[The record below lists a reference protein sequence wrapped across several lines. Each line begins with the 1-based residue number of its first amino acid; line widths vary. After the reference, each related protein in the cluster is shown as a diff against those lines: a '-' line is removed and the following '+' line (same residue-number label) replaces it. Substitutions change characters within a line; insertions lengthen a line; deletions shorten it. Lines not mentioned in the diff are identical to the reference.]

1 MVQRTMSSRV
11 RDLEQLQEDDD
22 GERRRKRGTLALAAF
37 AILALAFAIGIVVG
51 KAVLPAAPERDPFDQ
66 LDRVAEASR
75 LERPAAAPQP
85 TAANPVVEVTD
96 LSFERALTSG
106 EERPEVLAALA
117 EAAREEETL
126 AVNTAARAPSAAVP
140 EPDDDLEADD
150 FKPPVVPA
158 GAGAATG
165 SWKRSKQQG
174 KLIAAQARE
183 TGTPAA
189 RGSEGEY
196 TLQVISYDSQAAAE
210 AFANALRA
218 RGHAAFVTTGDVEGR
233 GRYYRVRLGPFPN
246 RLRAEEYRQDFEQ
259 REHMNTIVVKKP
271 DHAG

>member
-1 MVQRTMSSRV
+1 MSSRV

-75 LERPAAAPQP
+75 AAQPPAVTPPAAAKP
-85 TAANPVVEVTD
+85 AAAAVD

-117 EAAREEETL
+117 AAAREEEHL
-126 AVNTAARAPSAAVP
+126 AVHTAREPGSAVP
-140 EPDDDLEADD
+140 EPDDELEADD
-150 FKPPVVPA
+150 RKPAVLPA
-158 GAGAATG
+158 AAVAPSG
-165 SWKRSKQQG
+165 IWKRMKQQE
-174 KLIAAQARE
+174 KPSAAA
-183 TGTPAA
+183 PHAA
-189 RGSEGEY
+189 DGEY
-196 TLQVISYDSQAAAE
+196 SLQVSSYDSRAAAD

-218 RGHAAFVTTGDVEGR
+218 RGHTAFVTTADVEGR
-233 GRYYRVRLGPFPN
+233 GRYYRVRLGPFAT
-246 RLRAEEYRQDFEQ
+246 RQRADEYRQEFEA
-259 REHMNTIVVKKP
+259 REHMNTIVVRRADP
-271 DHAG
+271 SGE